1 MASIL
6 SIEPELRAKIADIL
20 EANRSQGTLV
30 SMMDDE
36 AREIFLRN
44 FTKEE
49 LERLELEW
57 WFWGRPKQ
65 LAPGPEC
72 PDCHG
77 EWLTWLILAGRGWGK
92 TKTGAEWVNG
102 TINDGTYGRFHI
114 VAATAA
120 DARDIMVE
128 GPAGLM
134 ASAKPWNKA
143 SYHPTKRQ
151 ISWEN
156 GAVALIFSAEEP
168 DRLRGEQCEAAWCDE
183 LAAWNYPETY
193 SQLQFGLRLGKF
205 PRTVI
210 TTTPRPTATVKE
222 IANAPTTH
230 VTKGITY
237 ENFDHLAPAF
247 IAEII
252 RVYEGTRWGQQEIYA
267 EILDD
272 APGALWTTQL
282 INDTRVKRE
291 ERPLDAFF
299 TKMIVAI
306 DPAITVSED
315 ASETGIIVAGKT
327 RFEHAYVL
335 QDASGRMKSAD
346 WAKRAIAL
354 YDFYRCDH
362 IVAESNNGGDMVE
375 HTINVYR
382 PDIKVI
388 QVKATRGKELRA
400 EPVSAVYEKGYVH
413 HVGTFE
419 ALESQMTGWE
429 PGTDEKS
436 PDRLDALVWAI
447 TDLMVGWQEVP
458 LVEMTE
464 NTLVSAGGSYWAENT
479 GSFEDYDVL
488 AEDVFERGPW
498 RPLK

>member
-6 SIEPELRAKIADIL
+6 TIEPELRGRITTIL
-20 EANRSQGTLV
+20 EANRSYASRV
-30 SMMDDE
+30 SMWEDE
-36 AREIFLRN
+36 ARDIFLN
-44 FTKEE
+44 SFTQEE

-65 LAPGPEC
+65 LAPGPDC
-72 PDCHG
+72 PCCG
-77 EWLTWLILAGRGWGK
+77 GQWLTWLILAGRGWGK
-92 TKTGAEWVNG
+92 TKTGAEWVHS
-102 TINDGTYGRFHI
+102 TINDGTYKRFHL

-128 GPAGLM
+128 GPAGIM
-134 ASAKPWNKA
+134 ASAKPWNKTT
-143 SYHPTKRQ
+143 YHPTKRQ
-151 ISWEN
+151 VSWEN

-222 IANAPTTH
+222 IAVAPTTH

-272 APGALWTTQL
+272 APGALWTSEL
-282 INDTRVKRE
+282 IESTRIKKE
-291 ERPLDAFF
+291 EQPIASRFK
-299 TKMIVAI
+299 KMVVAI
-306 DPAITVSED
+306 DPATTVSEES
-315 ASETGIIVAGKT
+315 SETGIVIAGLT
-327 RFEHAYVL
+327 HDDHAYVL
-335 QDASGRMKSAD
+335 QDASGRMKSGE
-346 WAKRAIAL
+346 WARRAIAL
-354 YDFYRCDH
+354 YDAWECDH
-362 IVAESNNGGDMVE
+362 IVAEVNQGGDMVE

-382 PDIKVI
+382 PEIKVV
-388 QVKATRGKELRA
+388 QVRATRGKELRA
-400 EPVSAVYEKGYVH
+400 EPVSAAYEKGHVH
-413 HVGTFE
+413 HVGRFE
-419 ALESQMTGWE
+419 LLEAQMTGWE

-436 PDRLDALVWAI
+436 PDRLDALVWAM
-447 TDLMVGWQEVP
+447 TDLVVGWRDVP
-458 LVEMTE
+458 LINMMK
-464 NTLVSAGGSYWAENT
+464 NDLVTAGGSYWTDHTRAYD
-479 GSFEDYDVL
+479 DYDDMVD
-488 AEDVFERGPW
+488 EDAGPW
-498 RPLK
+498 RPLR